1 MRVACAEKLHHVPH
15 HASTPQP
22 DFPPHPRLLPSLLL
36 LPTQKLTVPLL
47 LFFPNQAMEEET
59 LFHTRSAIPSPEF
72 NGRRVKDD
80 DDELLHHHNH
90 LFLVGDLGEGHPQ
103 TSFLLHQALEDELEP
118 IYTYATLLQQ
128 VAPCSCSTHRR

>member
-1 MRVACAEKLHHVPH
+1 MRFSSSDCPLLYRGLSARSICVRVACAEKLHHVPH

-47 LFFPNQAMEEET
+47 LLFPNQAMEEET
-59 LFHTRSAIPSPEF
+59 LFHTKSAIPSPEF
-72 NGRRVKDD
+72 NGGRVKDD
-80 DDELLHHHNH
+80 DDELLHHHDH

-103 TSFLLHQALEDELEP
+103 ASSSSSSSPNPQG
-118 IYTYATLLQQ
+118 
-128 VAPCSCSTHRR
+128 